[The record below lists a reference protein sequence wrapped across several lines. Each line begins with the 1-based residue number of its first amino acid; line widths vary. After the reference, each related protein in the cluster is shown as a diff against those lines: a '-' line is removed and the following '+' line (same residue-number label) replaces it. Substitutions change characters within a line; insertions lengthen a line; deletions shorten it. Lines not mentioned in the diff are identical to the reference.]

1 MHHSRRRNWIPAWLA
16 VLALLLLAGWWL
28 PASASGAASSSASKD
43 QQPAT
48 TTPPSQ
54 ATDSGQYVGA
64 TTCQGCHDEL
74 YKGFEAS
81 PHWMTTQETKV
92 THGAHGCESCHGPGA
107 AHVEGGGDKTK
118 IFTFAGAKSQDIT
131 KRCLTCHE
139 AKPEQR
145 EFMQSTHNQNGV
157 SCTSCHSIHH
167 TKAEYLLV
175 SKQPGLC
182 YSCHAEQRADF
193 QKPFRHRVDEGL
205 IKCTDCHNAHGTL
218 RDRQV
223 RSAPN
228 QDFICLKCHS
238 DKRGPFVFE
247 HEPVRVEG
255 CPTCHTPHASA
266 YPRLL
271 LTARINDLTGHFKD
285 HVKDH
290 HSRRGLIRMVGERR
304 RHLSYL
310 SKKDVARYK
319 QVVEKLGLR
328 K

>member
-1 MHHSRRRNWIPAWLA
+1 MRFRTAALLAFVA
-16 VLALLLLAGWWL
+16 VLAVSANA
-28 PASASGAASSSASKD
+28 ASLHSGSALSGAFLMGAYPGAAEDKTKAATAS
-43 QQPAT
+43 
-48 TTPPSQ
+48 SQ
-54 ATDSGQYVGA
+54 ATDASQYVGA

-81 PHWMTTQETKV
+81 PHWMTTQETKM

-107 AHVEGGGDKTK
+107 AHVEGGGDKSK
-118 IFTFAGAKSQDIT
+118 IFTFVGAKSEEIT

-167 TKAEYLLV
+167 SKTEYLLV
-175 SKQPGLC
+175 SKQPVLC
-182 YSCHAEQRADF
+182 YSCHVEQRADF
-193 QKPFRHRVDEGL
+193 QKPFRHRVNEGL
-205 IKCTDCHNAHGTL
+205 IKCTDCHNAHGAL

-228 QDFICLKCHS
+228 QDFICVKCHS

-271 LTARINDLTGHFKD
+271 LTARINTLCLQCHAQIPVGVHGPQNAYRSTCIICHNSIHGSNTSNLFFK
-285 HVKDH
+285 
-290 HSRRGLIRMVGERR
+290 
-304 RHLSYL
+304 
-310 SKKDVARYK
+310 
-319 QVVEKLGLR
+319 
-328 K
+328 